1 MESSNP
7 GIVYLRKNAT
17 DNETTISVLKNK
29 DQRFPQLCPELPETI
44 LMKGLDPQRQ
54 WYLYEEV
61 AQYCSNAEVCSRPVC
76 PNPIIK
82 VESQTHADSDDIKKK
97 RKCSHCKKVGHCR
110 SKRGKILCP
119 DLIQK

>member
-1 MESSNP
+1 MESSDP
-7 GIVYLRKNAT
+7 GTVYLRKYAT

-29 DQRFPQLCPELPETI
+29 HQTFPQLCPELPETI

-76 PNPIIK
+76 PKPIIK
-82 VESQTHADSDDIKKK
+82 VESQTHAD
-97 RKCSHCKKVGHCR
+97 
-110 SKRGKILCP
+110 
-119 DLIQK
+119 

>member
-7 GIVYLRKNAT
+7 GIVYLRKYT
-17 DNETTISVLKNK
+17 VDNETTISVLKNK
-29 DQRFPQLCPELPETI
+29 DQTFPQLCPELPETI

-54 WYLYEEV
+54 WYLNEEV

-76 PNPIIK
+76 PKPIIK

-97 RKCSHCKKVGHCR
+97 ENVPTAKKLVIAG
-110 SKRGKILCP
+110 
-119 DLIQK
+119 